1 MSALPRLIL
10 KPGRERSLLRR
21 HQWIFS
27 GAVDRLEGDVPPG
40 GEVLVADHRGA
51 PLAVAAWSPDS
62 QIAGRVWSF
71 DPAETI
77 DRGFFRRR
85 IDAARQLRRDLGYDD
100 PAGGCRL
107 VFSEGDFL
115 PGVIVDRYG
124 EFLVVQFTSAGA
136 ELHRAEICDL
146 LAETTGCR
154 GIYERSDLSVR
165 AREGLA
171 PRSGECRGEA
181 LPDRLVITEAGLR
194 FEVDPRHGQKTGFYF
209 DLRDVRAAVRRLARG
224 RRFLNAF
231 CYTGAFAVAA
241 LAAGAESVLDLDSS
255 EPALRTG
262 RRNLELNGLDPARAE
277 WRRADVFTELRR
289 LREAG
294 ETFDLIVLDPPKLVD
309 SRGAL
314 ARGCRAYQDLARL
327 GFSLLAP
334 GGFLIN
340 LSCSG
345 LMEAPLFQKITA
357 DAAIDAGCDSA
368 RIVGRLHQSADHP
381 VALGVPEGAYLKGLV
396 SHCFAI

>member
-1 MSALPRLIL
+1 MPSIPRLIL

-27 GAVDRLEGDVPPG
+27 GAVDRLEGEVAPG
-40 GEVLVADHRGA
+40 GEVVVADSRGRE
-51 PLAVAAWSPDS
+51 LAVAAWSPDS

-71 DPAETI
+71 DPAAAI
-77 DRGFFRRR
+77 DRAFFRRR
-85 IDAARQLRRDLGYDD
+85 IDAALRLRRALGYDD

-107 VFSEGDFL
+107 VFSEGDFI
-115 PGVIVDRYG
+115 PGFIADRYG
-124 EFLVVQFTSAGA
+124 EYLVVQFTSAGA
-136 ELHRAEICDL
+136 EFHRAEICDT
-146 LAETTGCR
+146 LAEATGCR

-171 PRSGECRGEA
+171 PRAGECRGEP
-181 LPDRLVITEAGLR
+181 LPDKLIVTEAGER
-194 FEVDPRHGQKTGFYF
+194 FEADPRHGQKTGFYF
-209 DLRDVRAAVRRLARG
+209 DLRDVREAVRRLARG

-241 LAAGAESVLDLDSS
+241 LAAGAESVLNLDSS

-262 RRNLELNGLDPARAE
+262 RRNLELNGLDAARAE
-277 WRRADVFTELRR
+277 WRRADVFSELRR
-289 LREAG
+289 LRDAG
-294 ETFDLIVLDPPKLVD
+294 ERFDLIVLDPPKLVD

-314 ARGCRAYQDLARL
+314 ARGCRAYQDLARI
-327 GFSLLAP
+327 GFLLLNP
-334 GGFLIN
+334 GGILIN

-357 DAAIDAGCDSA
+357 DAAVDAGCDSV
-368 RIVGRLHQSADHP
+368 RIVGRLNQSADHP
-381 VALGVPEGAYLKGLV
+381 VALGVPESAYLKGFI
-396 SHCFAI
+396 SAR